1 MQKFDTKQLNDVV
14 NEAYE
19 KSRATTAATT
29 PTTFR
34 SWPRCLRNCSA
45 YRSAS
50 PTERSSRRA
59 TRITYSGSNRSRKCL
74 PPSWRC
80 SNTGRHDPT
89 KNRGRRD
96 RTAVQLDHGDPT
108 RERPSLDPAGQCR
121 SHHGVQ
127 HGQARRQ
134 FGRQMEIDHRFS
146 GRTLRQSVGT
156 AGRTL
161 QIGIGDQFQQPID
174 RLAAEKLQS
183 DLRRSRYVA
192 GYLHPPVLDGRDRTP
207 TVDLRRHDRQPRRQP
222 GHQEEGLRR
231 RA

>member
-34 SWPRCLRNCSA
+34 SWPRYLRNCSA

-50 PTERSSRRA
+50 PTEIVEAGDTDYVFGIESVS
-59 TRITYSGSNRSRKCL
+59 KV
-74 PPSWRC
+74 
-80 SNTGRHDPT
+80 PT
-89 KNRGRRD
+89 AILAMQQYGADTILQKNRGRRD

-146 GRTLRQSVGT
+146 GRTLRQSAGT

-183 DLRRSRYVA
+183 DFTTIPICRWIST
-192 GYLHPPVLDGRDRTP
+192 PPVLDGRDRTP
-207 TVDLRRHDRQPRRQP
+207 TVDLRRHDRQPRRQRSP
-222 GHQEEGLRR
+222 RR
-231 RA
+231 RSSTPS